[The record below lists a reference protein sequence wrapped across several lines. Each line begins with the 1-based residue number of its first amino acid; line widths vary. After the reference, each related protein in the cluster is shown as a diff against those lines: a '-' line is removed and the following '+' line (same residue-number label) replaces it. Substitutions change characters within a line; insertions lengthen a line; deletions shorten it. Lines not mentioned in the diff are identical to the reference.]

1 MVARVSRSPATLISL
16 ISLSLSLLLLWCTI
30 TTTTTIILRHPPPI
44 ATAIRIIK
52 QDQEDQHYI
61 SLSTR
66 RALRDKNAASQSTEF
81 DFTPFVHGQQHQH
94 QHHQHPARGSEIDPR
109 YGVEMRLVP
118 SGPNPLH
125 H

>member
-1 MVARVSRSPATLISL
+1 MVARISRSPATLISL
-16 ISLSLSLLLLWCTI
+16 IFFSLLLLWC

-44 ATAIRIIK
+44 VTAIRIIK
-52 QDQEDQHYI
+52 QDQEDQL

-66 RALRDKNAASQSTEF
+66 RALRDKNLASPSTEF
-81 DFTPFVHGQQHQH
+81 DFTPFIHGHQH
-94 QHHQHPARGSEIDPR
+94 QHHQHPARGLEIDPR

-118 SGPNPLH
+118 TGPNPLH